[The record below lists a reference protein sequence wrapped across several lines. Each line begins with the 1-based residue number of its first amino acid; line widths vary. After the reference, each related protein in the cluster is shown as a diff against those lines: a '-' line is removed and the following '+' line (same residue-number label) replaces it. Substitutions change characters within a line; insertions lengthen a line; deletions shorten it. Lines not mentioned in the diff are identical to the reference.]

1 MANLV
6 VNIFI
11 AVIILLDLAEK
22 STFEG
27 KKPFNDVYLT
37 ERCSIL
43 RVSLKFDFEIPF
55 ISG

>member
-6 VNIFI
+6 VNILI
-11 AVIILLDLAEK
+11 AVIILLYLAEK